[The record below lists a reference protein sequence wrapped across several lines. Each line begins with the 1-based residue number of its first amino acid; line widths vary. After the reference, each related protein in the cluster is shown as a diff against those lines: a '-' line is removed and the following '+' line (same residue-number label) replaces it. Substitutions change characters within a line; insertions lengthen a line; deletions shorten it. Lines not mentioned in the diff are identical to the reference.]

1 MTNNLLEQG
10 ISAALTGR
18 RDEARALLT
27 QVVEADDRNEQA
39 WLWLSGLVEAPE
51 DIRTCL
57 ENVLHLNPDN
67 VKAQQ
72 GVAWLEQRH
81 GARPVADVAILD
93 APPVTRLDAAVARS
107 ALVAVSPADAQSN
120 VPELSPALASSAPVA
135 VSPADSWSDAP
146 ELSPAVDYPCLYCG
160 ALNAL
165 ENRSCAKCR
174 NSLMIR
180 SATREKRSVPLT
192 IVGILWILSG
202 VLQAL
207 GGLASTGIGMFA
219 FSTFQ
224 AQMQRYSKTSIPFPT
239 QLLLPLAVGLVAGG
253 ISIAIG
259 RGLLRRERWAY
270 IVLLVL
276 TGLNVLASLGM
287 FLLGALSARG
297 LAQVL
302 NDPRL
307 AAVGTDNV
315 GRITGSIVA
324 ILLVALVI
332 QLLYLLLVGLS
343 YRDFWGRMVR
353 FQPALDDGD
362 HREHYNSGVIYK
374 NRGMWYMAAQE
385 WEVADK
391 MKPRDAS
398 YMHALGLAYAQLKRF
413 DQSRAT
419 LELALQV
426 APDNQQI
433 NESRALIDQLAAK
446 NTKRT

>member
-18 RDEARALLT
+18 RDEARALLA

-39 WLWLSGLVEAPE
+39 WLWLSGLVEE
-51 DIRTCL
+51 SEEIRTCL

-72 GVAWLEQRH
+72 GLAWLEQRH

-93 APPVTRLDAAVARS
+93 APPVARLDAPVAIS
-107 ALVAVSPADAQSN
+107 APAAVSPADAR
-120 VPELSPALASSAPVA
+120 SA
-135 VSPADSWSDAP
+135 AP
-146 ELSPAVDYPCLYCG
+146 DLSPAVDHPCLYCG

-180 SATREKRSVPLT
+180 SVAREKRSAPLT
-192 IVGILWILSG
+192 IIGILWILGG

-207 GGLASTGIGMFA
+207 GGLASTGFGMFA
-219 FSTFQ
+219 FSTLQ
-224 AQMQRYSKTSIPFPT
+224 AQTQRASKASIPFPT
-239 QLLLPLAVGLVAGG
+239 HLLLPLAVGLVVGG

-276 TGLNVLASLGM
+276 TALNIVASVAM

-297 LAQVL
+297 LAQL
-302 NDPRL
+302 LSDPRL
-307 AAVGTDNV
+307 TPAGAENL
-315 GRITGSIVA
+315 GRTTGPI
-324 ILLVALVI
+324 LVI
-332 QLLYLLLVGLS
+332 LFAVLGFQLLYVLLVGLS
-343 YRDFWGRMVR
+343 YRDFWGRLVR

-374 NRGMWYMAAQE
+374 NRSMWYMAAQE

-413 DQSRAT
+413 DQSRAM

-426 APDNQQI
+426 APADARI
-433 NESRALIDQLAAK
+433 VDSRALVDQMEK
-446 NTKRT
+446 GGGR